1 MIPVPTSAQV
11 KKWPSHEV
19 NGFVFFWYHA
29 ETDKSL
35 EPEWTVPELD
45 VISSGQWK
53 YRGRTE
59 YKVNV
64 HIQEI
69 PENGADVAHLA
80 HLHGPSML
88 GGSDLT
94 SIDKSNCPGK
104 LNGTSAP
111 ILHHHW
117 EVGWQGPEHGAADS
131 HIAVTTI
138 KHDLRLFGRI
148 PFILM
153 EVEAKQIGPGL
164 VYLTLGTSLGRCV
177 LVQTVTPIA
186 PFTQRVLHRLYA
198 SPTVIAP
205 YAKLILWGEAIQVF
219 IHQMVLVNFI
229 IFN

>member
-94 SIDKSNCPGK
+94 FIDKSNCPGK

-117 EVGWQGPEHGAADS
+117 EVGWQGPEHGAADC

-229 IFN
+229 TFN